1 MRNAEFSAVVD
12 AMGRMTLRQ
21 IQKLAEIAEEASR
34 RVEAIA
40 DIERRTGEAPA
51 CRHCGLG
58 PVVRWGRGQGGLQ
71 RWRCR
76 ACSRT
81 FNSAFGTG
89 LARVKKRP
97 VFHRF
102 IENMTQNQ
110 PLSCRD
116 AAKAFGIA
124 RTTAWRWRMKVC
136 DAIKG
141 CGTERLGGV
150 VEADE
155 TFQRESRKASR
166 EWANHQKNPA
176 VHPRPPRLRWVDHAR
191 HDLPMKRGL
200 SRWQVPIMTI
210 MDRSGGRR
218 ADMLRGLSYASIGPV
233 LEKHIEP
240 DAALCSD
247 KAQAY
252 KKFVAKTG
260 MRHIRVRA
268 RKGERVKDK
277 TFHIQ
282 NVNSLHSRYG
292 KFIEPFRGPATRN
305 LPGYIAWFVFRDLFS
320 KDETRAARL
329 WGEVLTA
336 G

>member
-1 MRNAEFSAVVD
+1 
-12 AMGRMTLRQ
+12 MTLRQ
-21 IQKLAEIAEEASR
+21 VQKLAELASEAAR
-34 RVEAIA
+34 RVEASS

-58 PVVRWGRGQGGLQ
+58 PVIRWGRGEGGLQ

-76 ACSRT
+76 ACSRS

-89 LARVKKRP
+89 LARVKKRA

-102 IENMTQNQ
+102 IENMMQKQ
-110 PLSCRD
+110 LLSCRD

-124 RTTAWRWRMKVC
+124 RTTAWRWRMKIC
-136 DAIKG
+136 DAIEG
-141 CGTERLGGV
+141 CGPERLGGV

-166 EWANHQKNPA
+166 EWVRHRRVPA
-176 VHPRPPRLRWVDHAR
+176 THPQPPRPRWKDHNRA
-191 HDLPMKRGL
+191 DLPMKRGL
-200 SRWQVPIMTI
+200 SRWQIPIMTI

-260 MRHIRVRA
+260 MQHIPVR
-268 RKGERVKDK
+268 
-277 TFHIQ
+277 
-282 NVNSLHSRYG
+282 
-292 KFIEPFRGPATRN
+292 
-305 LPGYIAWFVFRDLFS
+305 RDGVS
-320 KDETRAARL
+320 
-329 WGEVLTA
+329 V
-336 G
+336 